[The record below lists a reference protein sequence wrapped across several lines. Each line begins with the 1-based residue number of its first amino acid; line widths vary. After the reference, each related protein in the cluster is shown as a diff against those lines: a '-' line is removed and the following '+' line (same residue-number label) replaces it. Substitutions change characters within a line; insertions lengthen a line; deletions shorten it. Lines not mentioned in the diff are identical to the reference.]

1 MIKSL
6 FGIRQIYTILMN
18 LIPVALYYI
27 SSGLLH
33 FVSARYPKD
42 ETVMEGNNEV
52 QFLFTSLKLH
62 LVTVWEKYHF
72 IISLFIW
79 INELVCIFVN
89 SEGLMED

>member
-6 FGIRQIYTILMN
+6 FGIRQIYAILIS

-42 ETVMEGNNEV
+42 ENVMEENNEV
-52 QFLFTSLKLH
+52 HFLIYFSQAALGH
-62 LVTVWEKYHF
+62 SIVF
-72 IISLFIW
+72 W
-79 INELVCIFVN
+79 INVLVCIFVN
-89 SEGLMED
+89 SEGLMDD